1 MKSLVACVAA
11 AAGSHSI
18 SAFTFSPKNNINY
31 IPSSSSSSTSTP
43 TRASLSASLRK
54 IMSYS
59 STKLYEQKQ
68 DQDQEDER
76 SGMEKAFLNL
86 DDLSSLDMGTPAKS
100 SESKLFNNLD
110 DISIDIESTLKEQE
124 EKGEMSLDELNLY
137 KEMYDEVEQKGGD
150 DTSSIYDDIL
160 GEMTIPEE
168 TPTSTS
174 TTQTVKSSAGKG
186 FGVSSSSSSSKSK
199 SISPLVDADG
209 IGAINAND
217 DEEQLTAVELSQD
230 TDEFMRRA
238 LEEALSDTS
247 ANLPEGLT
255 TKDKAAI
262 VDNIDAD
269 SILEDEELMK
279 EINAIFDRA
288 NDQLIAGVSD
298 IKAEQNALSQAS
310 AAGRDQS
317 IDYEEKR
324 LKDAEGSV
332 SRLVDKV
339 KRETLEVE
347 KAVNDLKAVQEDMGG
362 DPLSKAVDLKKAGVV
377 KQSAVVGAMLFSFRT
392 AGELLFVAQGV
403 DVEGHGAS
411 AAIQGLI
418 ALACG
423 AYLLFF

>member
-18 SAFTFSPKNNINY
+18 SAFTFSPKKNINY
-31 IPSSSSSSTSTP
+31 IPSSSSSTTSTP
-43 TRASLSASLRK
+43 TRASSSASLRN

-76 SGMEKAFLNL
+76 SGMEKAFLSL
-86 DDLSSLDMGTPAKS
+86 DDLSSLDIGTPAKS

-110 DISIDIESTLKEQE
+110 DIDIESTLKEQE

-168 TPTSTS
+168 TPTST
-174 TTQTVKSSAGKG
+174 TQTVKSSAGKG
-186 FGVSSSSSSSKSK
+186 FGASSSKSSKPK

-238 LEEALSDTS
+238 LEEALSDAS

-298 IKAEQNALSQAS
+298 IKAEQNALSKSS

-317 IDYEEKR
+317 IDFEAKR

-347 KAVNDLKAVQEDMGG
+347 KAVNDLKAAQEDMGG

-377 KQSAVVGAMLFSFRT
+377 KQSAVVGAILFSFRT